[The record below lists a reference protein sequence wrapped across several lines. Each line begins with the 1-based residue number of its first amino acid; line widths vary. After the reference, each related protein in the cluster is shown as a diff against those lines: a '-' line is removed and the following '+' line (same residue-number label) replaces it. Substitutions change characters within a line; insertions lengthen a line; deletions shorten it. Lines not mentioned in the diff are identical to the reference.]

1 MMNTTNQGIMTLLGE
16 HIQTQK
22 GFAFKSQW
30 YSDCG
35 TPIVK
40 VSDLTDD
47 SIDTLN
53 LTCIPDDIA
62 TIYMKY
68 KLQSGDTIIQT
79 VGSWPRNPKSVVGK
93 VIKVPSRASGAL
105 LNQNA
110 VKISPAKFEI
120 FLSGYPLSPPSA
132 KSPPSSL

>member
-1 MMNTTNQGIMTLLGE
+1 MGGEMMNTTNQGMMTLLGE

-30 YSDCG
+30 YSNGG

-40 VSDLTDD
+40 VSEFTDD
-47 SIDTLN
+47 SIDTSN

-62 TIYMKY
+62 VSYMKY
-68 KLQSGDTIIQT
+68 KLQTGDTIIQT
-79 VGSWPRNPKSVVGK
+79 VGSWPRNPNSVVGK
-93 VIKVPSRASGAL
+93 VIKVPSKASGTL

-110 VKISPAKFEI
+110 VKI
-120 FLSGYPLSPPSA
+120 
-132 KSPPSSL
+132 